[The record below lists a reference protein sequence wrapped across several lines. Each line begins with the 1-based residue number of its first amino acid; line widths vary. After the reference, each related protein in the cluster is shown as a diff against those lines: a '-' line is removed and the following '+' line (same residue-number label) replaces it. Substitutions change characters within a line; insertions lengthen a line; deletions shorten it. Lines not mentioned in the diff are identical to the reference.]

1 MEPIVVFGAGLVLY
15 CGYVAAVDT
24 WRDWRRSRVK
34 VRATVK
40 AAVKASSHQR
50 RALCAAAGRAGA
62 AAARWQVPAKGS
74 A

>member
-15 CGYVAAVDT
+15 CGYVAAVDS
-24 WRDWRRSRVK
+24 WRDWRRGRVK

-40 AAVKASSHQR
+40 AAVRASSQR
-50 RALCAAAGRAGA
+50 RRSFCTATGRAGA